1 MVRISKDLHRLST
14 LFLVPTKQSL
24 SITKSLVTLPQWI
37 QPPKGLM
44 LLGVISRGIVLDY
57 FAILDEVA
65 LANLIDLL
73 VDLVQ

>member
-1 MVRISKDLHRLST
+1 
-14 LFLVPTKQSL
+14 
-24 SITKSLVTLPQWI
+24 
-37 QPPKGLM
+37 M

-57 FAILDEVA
+57 FAILDDVA